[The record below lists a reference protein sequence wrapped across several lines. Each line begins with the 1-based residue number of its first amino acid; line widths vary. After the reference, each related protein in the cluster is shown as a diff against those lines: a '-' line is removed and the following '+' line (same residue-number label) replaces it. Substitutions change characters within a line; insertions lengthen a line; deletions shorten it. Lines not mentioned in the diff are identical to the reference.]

1 MAEWLAANAWLGW
14 LILAVALGVTEL
26 LTLDFTLLMLA
37 SGALAGGVV
46 ALIFP
51 SAFWLQI
58 LVAVVV
64 AVAMLG
70 LLRPTL
76 LRRVRELPG
85 YRSSLDKMIGST
97 GVAVTEITASGGGEV
112 KVSGESW
119 TARSVEGTIAAGT
132 EIEVYQI
139 DGAVAVVYPRNLA
152 LP

>member
-14 LILAVALGVTEL
+14 LVLAVALGVTEL

-46 ALIFP
+46 AVILP
-51 SAFWLQI
+51 GAFWLQI

-97 GVAVTEITASGGGEV
+97 GVAVTEISAAGGEV
-112 KVSGESW
+112 KVAGESW
-119 TARSVEGTIAAGT
+119 SARSVEGTIAAGT
-132 EIEVYQI
+132 EIEVYRI
-139 DGAVAVVYPRNLA
+139 DGAVAVVYPRDLA